1 MKSLNLSQVF
11 DANKDRVISREELQN
26 FMIRHGKILS
36 IDQITAGVST
46 SDKNDDGVID
56 RAEFVQIV
64 TKKII
69 FNNLLEN
76 ELA

>member
-1 MKSLNLSQVF
+1 
-11 DANKDRVISREELQN
+11 
-26 FMIRHGKILS
+26 MIRHGKILS
-36 IDQITAGVST
+36 IDQITAGIST

>member
-1 MKSLNLSQVF
+1 
-11 DANKDRVISREELQN
+11 
-26 FMIRHGKILS
+26 MIRHGKILS
-36 IDQITAGVST
+36 IDQIKAGVST

-76 ELA
+76 ELAWARAGCWRFSNKSFRYKK